1 MCIKLRNYIL
11 AFTLLLLASCSAKY
25 TLVKTNREEYAINN
39 KLEQDS
45 TIIKTYL
52 PYKAQ
57 LDAEMNKVIGH
68 SDIRLTKRVD
78 IPECLLG
85 NFFADAVLMEA
96 KKLNSTIDFTMP
108 STKGGLRND
117 LAKGPI
123 TVANIFE
130 LMPFENQLLLFK
142 LSGKDVL
149 TVLRFIAA
157 SGGQPVA
164 GLKMKI
170 INKQPE
176 QIFINDKPFDINK
189 DYMVLTSDYIA
200 SGGDDAKGFGN
211 PISSSALGLKVR
223 DALLKAV
230 ADLEKEGKRINTTLD
245 GRITKDE

>member
-1 MCIKLRNYIL
+1 MYIKLRNYIL
-11 AFTLLLLASCSAKY
+11 ALSLLCLASCSAKY
-25 TLVKTNREEYAINN
+25 TLVKSNREEYAINQ

-52 PYKAQ
+52 PYKVQ
-57 LDAEMNKVIGH
+57 LDAEMNKVIGY
-68 SDIRLTKRVD
+68 SDVMLTKRID
-78 IPECLLG
+78 IPECVLG

-96 KKLNSTIDFTMP
+96 KKLNAAIDFTMP

-123 TVANIFE
+123 TVSNIFE
-130 LMPFENQLLLFK
+130 LMPFENELVLFK
-142 LSGKDVL
+142 LSGKDVQE
-149 TVLRFIAA
+149 VLRFIAA

-170 INKQPE
+170 INKQAE
-176 QIFINDKPFDINK
+176 QVFINDKPFDVNK

-211 PISSSALGLKVR
+211 PISRVNLGLKVR

-245 GRITKDE
+245 GRITKDK